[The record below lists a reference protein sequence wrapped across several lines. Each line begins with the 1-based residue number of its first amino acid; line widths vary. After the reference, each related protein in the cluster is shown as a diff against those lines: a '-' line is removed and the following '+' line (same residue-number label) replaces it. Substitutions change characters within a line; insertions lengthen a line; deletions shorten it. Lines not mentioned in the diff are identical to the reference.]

1 VVRSDLKDRAV
12 VGLIPEGEL
21 HIICRLHTLRP
32 LLARFVKN
40 LPDDQIAYDLNHIW
54 KKFIRIILK
63 RTLLIELTTRKL
75 QGEVYEL

>member
-1 VVRSDLKDRAV
+1 VVQSDLKDRAV

-54 KKFIRIILK
+54 KNIHQDNPEKNIINRINYKKASRGSI
-63 RTLLIELTTRKL
+63 
-75 QGEVYEL
+75 